1 MAAARKSTMTA
12 EHKRALA
19 QGRAEGR
26 AVRAYLE
33 ALDQNRPRRGRPR
46 TPASIEKRLKAV
58 EAELADAAPLHRL
71 QLVQERM
78 DLERE
83 LDRIDA
89 ADDLTGLERDFVK
102 VAKGYAERKGISYAA
117 WRELGVAP
125 EVLRKAGIGRGGL
138 ATAAP
143 PAAGAGSEGRSP
155 TPSVDPRR
163 TSDARSGWGMSPTT
177 LRCSLQMP
185 AMSSRLPFG
194 LRR

>member
-26 AVRAYLE
+26 AVRSYLE

-46 TPASIEKRLKAV
+46 TPASVEKSLKGIES
-58 EAELADAAPLHRL
+58 ELADAAPLHRL

-89 ADDLTGLERDFVK
+89 ADDLTGLERDFGK
-102 VAKGYAERKGISYAA
+102 GAKGHAE
-117 WRELGVAP
+117 
-125 EVLRKAGIGRGGL
+125 GRGV
-138 ATAAP
+138 
-143 PAAGAGSEGRSP
+143 PAAAGGA
-155 TPSVDPRR
+155 
-163 TSDARSGWGMSPTT
+163 
-177 LRCSLQMP
+177 
-185 AMSSRLPFG
+185 
-194 LRR
+194 

>member
-33 ALDQNRPRRGRPR
+33 ALDQNRPR
-46 TPASIEKRLKAV
+46 KRLKAV
-58 EAELADAAPLHRL
+58 ESELADAAPLHRL

-83 LDRIDA
+83 LDRFDA

-117 WRELGVAP
+117 WRELGISP
-125 EVLRKAGIGRGGL
+125 EVLRKAGISRG
-138 ATAAP
+138 
-143 PAAGAGSEGRSP
+143 S
-155 TPSVDPRR
+155 
-163 TSDARSGWGMSPTT
+163 
-177 LRCSLQMP
+177 
-185 AMSSRLPFG
+185 
-194 LRR
+194 

>member
-26 AVRAYLE
+26 AVRSYLE

-58 EAELADAAPLHRL
+58 EAEPLHRL

-117 WRELGVAP
+117 WRELGVSP
-125 EVLRKAGIGRGGL
+125 DVLRKAGIGRG
-138 ATAAP
+138 
-143 PAAGAGSEGRSP
+143 
-155 TPSVDPRR
+155 
-163 TSDARSGWGMSPTT
+163 
-177 LRCSLQMP
+177 
-185 AMSSRLPFG
+185 
-194 LRR
+194 

>member
-46 TPASIEKRLKAV
+46 TPASIEKRLKTI
-58 EAELADAAPLHRL
+58 ESELGDATPLQRL

-83 LDRIDA
+83 LDRLDS
-89 ADDLTGLERDFVK
+89 ADDLTGLERDFVR
-102 VAKGYAERKGISYAA
+102 VARGYADRKGISYAA
-117 WRELGVAP
+117 WRELGVSP
-125 EVLRKAGIGRGGL
+125 DVLRKAGVARG
-138 ATAAP
+138 
-143 PAAGAGSEGRSP
+143 S
-155 TPSVDPRR
+155 
-163 TSDARSGWGMSPTT
+163 
-177 LRCSLQMP
+177 
-185 AMSSRLPFG
+185 
-194 LRR
+194 

>member
-1 MAAARKSTMTA
+1 MAAARKSTMTT

-46 TPASIEKRLKAV
+46 TPASIQKRLKTV
-58 EAELADAAPLHRL
+58 ESELADAAPLHRL

-78 DLERE
+78 DLQRE

-89 ADDLTGLERDFVK
+89 ARDLPRLRRDFVK
-102 VAKGYAERKGISYAA
+102 VAPGYAQRKGIAYAA

-125 EVLRKAGIGRGGL
+125 DVLRKAGITRG
-138 ATAAP
+138 
-143 PAAGAGSEGRSP
+143 S
-155 TPSVDPRR
+155 
-163 TSDARSGWGMSPTT
+163 
-177 LRCSLQMP
+177 
-185 AMSSRLPFG
+185 
-194 LRR
+194 

>member
-58 EAELADAAPLHRL
+58 ESELADAAPLHRL

-83 LDRIDA
+83 LDRFDA

-102 VAKGYAERKGISYAA
+102 VAKGYAERKSISYAA
-117 WRELGVAP
+117 
-125 EVLRKAGIGRGGL
+125 
-138 ATAAP
+138 
-143 PAAGAGSEGRSP
+143 
-155 TPSVDPRR
+155 
-163 TSDARSGWGMSPTT
+163 
-177 LRCSLQMP
+177 
-185 AMSSRLPFG
+185 
-194 LRR
+194 

>member
-58 EAELADAAPLHRL
+58 ESELADAAPLHRL

-83 LDRIDA
+83 LDRFDA

-102 VAKGYAERKGISYAA
+102 VARGYAERKASRTRPGASSVSLPRCFAKRVFRA
-117 WRELGVAP
+117 GARRPRRPRRRLRE
-125 EVLRKAGIGRGGL
+125 
-138 ATAAP
+138 ATAA
-143 PAAGAGSEGRSP
+143 ARHRRWSREGR
-155 TPSVDPRR
+155 
-163 TSDARSGWGMSPTT
+163 
-177 LRCSLQMP
+177 
-185 AMSSRLPFG
+185 
-194 LRR
+194 LRRAPGAA